1 MFALAAAA
9 ALAEPFLAPVA
20 FGFGL
25 VADAVPPRV
34 DLAGLGLLLLGLFDL
49 RGVELLA
56 LFVDVDVFV
65 FVPPVLLAAAALLA

>member
-1 MFALAAAA
+1 MTPRFSTRLQLGGATGRMFALAAAA

-34 DLAGLGLLLLGLFDL
+34 DLAGVGFSSSASSTS
-49 RGVELLA
+49 EA
-56 LFVDVDVFV
+56 SSSW
-65 FVPPVLLAAAALLA
+65 PSSST